1 MTAIEGVD
9 LADKRALHE
18 VMSAE
23 LKKVAP
29 GTLLREALD
38 MIISSRMGALIVVG
52 DVSALEPLCSGG
64 FKIDTAFTSQ
74 RLFELSKMD
83 GALVLDAE
91 CSRILKA
98 NVHLVPDASL
108 PTAETGMRHR
118 TAERVSRQTSSL
130 AIAIS
135 ERRNVVN
142 LYLRGRRITLDEIEV
157 LLAKANQAIQTL
169 QNYRHRLDEMLE
181 RLTLLEFEDLATLG
195 DVAEVVGRFE
205 TVRRVAREV
214 SRFTVQ
220 LGTEG
225 RLVRLQ
231 MDELT
236 AGVTDQF
243 TLVLRDY
250 AHDPSLRDVARV
262 RDRLSELPSDRILES
277 DSIAHEMGLA
287 SLEHAEQHLRPRGYR
302 AMAQV
307 PMVPA
312 SVVGRIVEQ
321 FGTLIAI
328 ATATVEELDS
338 VDGVGG
344 RRARAISS
352 GLSRIKAHVSV

>member
-1 MTAIEGVD
+1 
-9 LADKRALHE
+9 
-18 VMSAE
+18 MSAE

-38 MIISSRMGALIVVG
+38 MIISSRMGALIVIG
-52 DVSALEPLCSGG
+52 DVAALEPLCSGG
-64 FKIDTAFTSQ
+64 FTIETAFTAQ

-91 CSRILKA
+91 CNRILKA
-98 NVHLVPDASL
+98 NVHLMPDAAL

-118 TAERVSRQTSSL
+118 TADRVSRQTTAL
-130 AIAIS
+130 AIAVS
-135 ERRNVVN
+135 QRRNVVN

-181 RLTLLEFEDLATLG
+181 RLTLLEFEDLVTFG
-195 DVAEVVGRFE
+195 DVAEVIGRFE

-231 MDELT
+231 MDGLT
-236 AGVTDQF
+236 AGITEQF

-262 RDRLSELPSDRILES
+262 RDRLAELPPERILES
-277 DSIAHEMGLA
+277 DAIAHELGLA
-287 SLEHAEQHLRPRGYR
+287 SLELAEQHLRPRGYR
-302 AMAQV
+302 ALAQV

-312 SVVGRIVEQ
+312 SVVGRIVER

-328 ATATVEELDS
+328 ATASAEELDD

-352 GLSRIKAHVSV
+352 GLARIKAHVSV